1 MSFLDMGALKEV
13 PRRQGCRKVENR
25 FGIREKRRNA
35 QRVVFRGW
43 CGSAVPAPPTL
54 FPGRVS
60 RPAPGAAAMR
70 DHDHRSEVIET
81 PVPEAGAAEILGTHY
96 RTLRR
101 AVGAGSATDDRS
113 SAPGATVAAGLVL
126 RVLAE
131 RARRRQAASP
141 TRAAELGRLRRAL
154 QELAEEAPRQAE
166 VLSLHEV
173 AGLEVDEIASMLEIA
188 ADEAERDLAAA
199 REWLAHRVSV
209 SG

>member
-1 MSFLDMGALKEV
+1 
-13 PRRQGCRKVENR
+13 
-25 FGIREKRRNA
+25 
-35 QRVVFRGW
+35 
-43 CGSAVPAPPTL
+43 
-54 FPGRVS
+54 
-60 RPAPGAAAMR
+60 MR